1 MKEYIV
7 IWTVP
12 NIGEC
17 TYRTDDYEDAEGF
30 YRKRVNE
37 GYQPSIIMEE
47 KIITKTKTKIK

>member
-37 GYQPSIIMEE
+37 GCQPSIIMEE
-47 KIITKTKTKIK
+47 KIITKTKIK